1 MKNIRYCAPAD
12 EKPLENMVSDGG
24 YTSIF
29 RTIACVGDSLSSG
42 EFETLDEATGV
53 RHYYDMFEYSW
64 GQYIARMAGLKAYN
78 FSRGGM
84 TASEYCDSY
93 AAAKDWWNPELQAQA
108 YIIALGVNDLI
119 GARQPLGEMS
129 DINPDDPTQNEK
141 TFTGYYARVIQQYK
155 AISPDA
161 KFFLVT
167 MPKTPHHGEE
177 AEAKAMQLLER
188 IGLADKRD
196 EYPSK
201 LSGGQKQRVA
211 IARAL
216 AMDPE
221 VMLFDEPTSAL
232 DPEMVGEVLDLMK
245 ELANDGM
252 TMVVVTH
259 EMGFARE
266 VADRVLFMCDGII
279 AEENTPEEF
288 FGNPQHP
295 RLKQFL
301 QKVL

>member
-167 MPKTPHHGEE
+167 MPHQTMYESTPGMCKVGDAH
-177 AEAKAMQLLER
+177 A
-188 IGLADKRD
+188 
-196 EYPSK
+196 
-201 LSGGQKQRVA
+201 
-211 IARAL
+211 ARL
-216 AMDPE
+216 H
-221 VMLFDEPTSAL
+221 
-232 DPEMVGEVLDLMK
+232 
-245 ELANDGM
+245 ELAAY
-252 TMVVVTH
+252 
-259 EMGFARE
+259 F
-266 VADRVLFMCDGII
+266 
-279 AEENTPEEF
+279 ENTYVIDLRAYAPDHDEDFVHMFYLHGHMNAMGYRLTAEQMCSYIDYIVRH
-288 FGNPQHP
+288 NPRDFVNVP
-295 RLKQFL
+295 FIGSKTEMLC
-301 QKVL
+301 